1 MKAKKILIIELKNPA
16 LRRIRKNFRDIIEC
30 AVKQEIS
37 RLYAISREHRKKGS
51 ESRDPVKKE
60 RLEQKGRAFM
70 KDGRELRFSLTESI
84 IQCGMS
90 GGCSSYIEA
99 TDHGL
104 YPKKAPTNLNMA
116 WLPIHKK
123 WFCTKCCE
131 IIIRGDKIHRKE
143 KHPDHMRYLREEGFL
158 EEWNDDFNTE

>member
-1 MKAKKILIIELKNPA
+1 MRARKIVRVGLKNPA
-16 LRRIRKNFRDIIEC
+16 LRQIRKNFRDVIEY

-37 RLYAISREHRKKGS
+37 RLYAISREYRKRSS
-51 ESRDPVKKE
+51 ESADPVKKE

-90 GGCSSYIEA
+90 GGCASYIEA

-104 YPKKAPTNLNMA
+104 HPENSPTNLDMA
-116 WLPIHKK
+116 WVPFHGA

-131 IIIRGDKIHRKE
+131 NLIEGDKILRKE
-143 KHPDHMRYLREEGFL
+143 KHPDYMHLLKERGFL
-158 EEWNDDFNTE
+158 

>member
-1 MKAKKILIIELKNPA
+1 MKAKKIVRIELKNPA
-16 LRRIRKNFRDIIEC
+16 LQRIRKNFRDIIEC

-37 RLYAISREHRKKGS
+37 RLYTISREYRKRIS
-51 ESRDPVKKE
+51 ESTDPTKKE

-70 KDGRELRFSLTESI
+70 KDGRELRYSLTESI

-104 YPKKAPTNLNMA
+104 FPKKLQLTST
-116 WLPIHKK
+116 WLGCLLIAL
-123 WFCTKCCE
+123 
-131 IIIRGDKIHRKE
+131 GSVLSAAKIL
-143 KHPDHMRYLREEGFL
+143 LRAIKS
-158 EEWNDDFNTE
+158 